1 MPSRALS
8 LALTLLCSAPALA
21 LAQNGALK
29 RAAETITEAD
39 VARRIGVIAHDSMGG
54 RATGSPGLLK
64 TARWVAGEF
73 RRFGLKPG
81 GDSGTFLQTYHI
93 SRKRV
98 LAERST
104 VTFSQTD
111 GGAGMNATLAEGAA
125 WIGGATRTTAR
136 GPLVLMGGAL
146 DPAGIK
152 AADVAGRVV
161 VLILP
166 ADNTSPRSYRA
177 MLGGLASA
185 GAVAVAAVTPSDSLF
200 ARMKAGGPPI
210 VTVVGDGPGMA
221 AIGVLERTVTTQV
234 PEAGATFAQIRQAP
248 TMVVAPYPDWE
259 GVLSIQDTTISTLAS
274 QNTVGIL
281 EGSDPAL
288 RGEYLVF
295 SAHMDHVGTT
305 GRPMAACRAQGADSI
320 CNGADDDA
328 SGTVGV
334 VELAEAL
341 SRPDA
346 RPRRSMIFLTV
357 SGEEQGLWGSAWFA
371 DHPGVPLDRIVANI
385 NLDMIGRNWTD
396 TIAVIGKEH
405 SDLGATLNRV
415 NAAHPELRMTAVDD
429 LWPQER
435 FYFRSDH
442 FNFARK
448 GVPILF
454 FFNGVHPDYHRV
466 SDSPEKI
473 DAEKEARI
481 LRLIYYLGQE
491 VANAAERPKWVP
503 ESYRQIVQP

>member
-1 MPSRALS
+1 MPSRVLS
-8 LALTLLCSAPALA
+8 LALILVCSVPSLA

-39 VARRIGVIAHDSMGG
+39 VARRIGLIAHDSMGG

-81 GDSGTFLQTYHI
+81 GDSGTYLQSYEIT
-93 SRKRV
+93 RKSV
-98 LAERST
+98 VAARST
-104 VTFSQTD
+104 VSFTEAD
-111 GGAGMNATLAEGAA
+111 GQAGVKVSLAEGAA
-125 WIGGATRTTAR
+125 WVGGATGATAR
-136 GPLVLMGGAL
+136 GRVVIIGGAL
-146 DPAGIK
+146 DPAGLK
-152 AADVAGRVV
+152 PDAVKDRMV
-161 VLILP
+161 VLLLP
-166 ADNTSPRSYRA
+166 AGGTPPRDLNTL
-177 MLGGLASA
+177 LGGLSNA
-185 GAVAVAAVTPSDSLF
+185 GAAGIVIVTSSDSLF
-200 ARMKAGGPPI
+200 GRFKAGSGRAALA
-210 VTVVGDGPGMA
+210 VGDGPRMPA
-221 AIGVLERTVTTQV
+221 VAMLESAIVAQV
-234 PEAGATFAQIRQAP
+234 PEAADQFAQLRQSPA
-248 TMVVAPYPDWE
+248 MVVAPYDTWD
-259 GVLSIQDTTISTLAS
+259 GTIALQDSTISSLSS

-281 EGSDPAL
+281 EGADPAL
-288 RGEYLVF
+288 RNEYLVF

-346 RPRRSMIFLTV
+346 RPKRSMIFLTV
-357 SGEEQGLWGSAWFA
+357 SGEEQGLWGSDWFA
-371 DHPGVPLDRIVANI
+371 DHPAVPLDRIVANI
-385 NLDMIGRNWTD
+385 NLDMIGRNWPD

-454 FFNGVHPDYHRV
+454 FFNGVHPDYHRP

-491 VANAAERPKWVP
+491 VANAPERPKWVP